1 MFFLM
6 GIIFLFVKCINK
18 QNSNNTDSSE
28 ISAIPKTHEPVTYA
42 EYIGNSACIKCH
54 QSIVKDY
61 FQTTHYFTSQLPT
74 EKSIKGNFK
83 AGKNSFT
90 YDVGKVVY
98 MQKKSDSLY
107 QTYYHNNKGVVSRRF
122 DFVIGSGKRGQTYLS
137 WVGNHIIE
145 LPVSYFTQIHQWANS
160 PGYPLDP
167 IIFNRP
173 ITARCMECHS
183 TYAETIN
190 YNADVPPM
198 FDSSKMML
206 TVGCEKCHGP
216 AAKHVA
222 YEQAHPNDTIGM
234 FITNPNHLAKQLQ
247 LDVCALCHNGKLQ
260 EKQPP
265 FQFVAG
271 ESLNDFYDATDVA
284 RNAGLMDV
292 HGNQLGVLSAS
303 KCFRMSKTMTCTT
316 CHDPHKNETGNT
328 LLFSQ
333 RCISCH
339 SNQHKKIANLSND
352 VVKNNCIDCHMP
364 LQESTSISFLL
375 KKNMQPVNAVMRTH
389 YISIYNDETKKFI
402 ARNASS
408 QKKKLYNK

>member
-1 MFFLM
+1 M
-6 GIIFLFVKCINK
+6 KK
-18 QNSNNTDSSE
+18 
-28 ISAIPKTHEPVTYA
+28 
-42 EYIGNSACIKCH
+42 
-54 QSIVKDY
+54 
-61 FQTTHYFTSQLPT
+61 PT
-74 EKSIKGNFK
+74 
-83 AGKNSFT
+83 
-90 YDVGKVVY
+90 
-98 MQKKSDSLY
+98 
-107 QTYYHNNKGVVSRRF
+107 
-122 DFVIGSGKRGQTYLS
+122 
-137 WVGNHIIE
+137 
-145 LPVSYFTQIHQWANS
+145 
-160 PGYPLDP
+160 
-167 IIFNRP
+167 
-173 ITARCMECHS
+173 
-183 TYAETIN
+183 
-190 YNADVPPM
+190 
-198 FDSSKMML
+198 
-206 TVGCEKCHGP
+206 
-216 AAKHVA
+216 
-222 YEQAHPNDTIGM
+222 
-234 FITNPNHLAKQLQ
+234 KQLQ

-303 KCFRMSKTMTCTT
+303 KCFRISKTMTCTT